1 MELTIKTS
9 VIDYLEKDDKGLSV
23 LICIGISEFN
33 FQAIYFVSK
42 KGSNFL
48 EAEPNFLKLWGVSE
62 TTEIPFY
69 DDLCKDIE
77 SIIPS
82 KEELFN

>member
-9 VIDYLEKDDKGLSV
+9 VIDYLEENENGISV
-23 LICIGISEFN
+23 LICISISDFH

-77 SIIPS
+77 TLIPS
-82 KEELFN
+82 I